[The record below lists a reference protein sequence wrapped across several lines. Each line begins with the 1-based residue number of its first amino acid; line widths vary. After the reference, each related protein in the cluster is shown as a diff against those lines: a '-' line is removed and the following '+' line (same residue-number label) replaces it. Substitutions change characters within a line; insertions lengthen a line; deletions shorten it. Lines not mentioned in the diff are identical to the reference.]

1 MSLRGVKVALVEV
14 VTVTSRGRITIPS
27 RVRRELKIVEG
38 DKLLL
43 IREGNAIKL
52 IPVPRLSR
60 MAGIDR
66 LLFKGREPSK
76 EIEEMR
82 GEWMREFERRV
93 KTLTEEE
100 FAVQL

>member
-1 MSLRGVKVALVEV
+1 MSVEV
-14 VTVTSRGRITIPS
+14 VTVTSKGQITIPS

-43 IREGNAIKL
+43 IREGNAIKI
-52 IPVPRLSR
+52 IPVPKLSK

-66 LLFKGREPSK
+66 LLFKGRKPSK

-82 GEWMREFERRV
+82 REWTREFEERV
-93 KTLTEEE
+93 RET
-100 FAVQL
+100 

>member
-1 MSLRGVKVALVEV
+1 MEV

-66 LLFKGREPSK
+66 LLFKGRKPSV

-82 GEWMREFERRV
+82 REFERAN
-93 KTLTEEE
+93 
-100 FAVQL
+100 FFG

>member
-1 MSLRGVKVALVEV
+1 MSVEV
-14 VTVTSRGRITIPS
+14 VTVTSKGQITIPS

-52 IPVPRLSR
+52 IPVPKLSR

-66 LLFKGREPSK
+66 LLFRGRKPSK

-82 GEWMREFERRV
+82 GEWTGEFEERV
-93 KTLTEEE
+93 GET
-100 FAVQL
+100 

>member
-1 MSLRGVKVALVEV
+1 MSVEV
-14 VTVTSRGRITIPS
+14 VTVTSKGQITIPS

-43 IREGNAIKL
+43 IREGNAIKI
-52 IPVPRLSR
+52 IPVPKLSR

-66 LLFKGREPSK
+66 LLFKGRKPSK

-82 GEWMREFERRV
+82 REWTREFEERV
-93 KTLTEEE
+93 RET
-100 FAVQL
+100 